1 MFISRVILGMRKTH
15 VMISETQAAL
25 PGRFSMLHL
34 LHIKVG
40 AFQKEFTHF
49 DHYVRRLFAGEILAK
64 KTLRGEV
71 TDCVGGQLSMDRERV
86 VDFLSWQ
93 SDR

>member
-1 MFISRVILGMRKTH
+1 
-15 VMISETQAAL
+15 MISETQAAL
-25 PGRFSMLHL
+25 PGCFSILHL
-34 LHIKVG
+34 LHIKIG

-49 DHYVRRLFAGEILAK
+49 DHYVRRLFAGEVLAK
-64 KTLRGEV
+64 ETLRGEV

>member
-1 MFISRVILGMRKTH
+1 MLRTY
-15 VMISETQAAL
+15 VMISKTQTAL
-25 PGRFSMLHL
+25 PGRFSILHL

-49 DHYVRRLFAGEILAK
+49 DHYVRRLFAGEVLAK
-64 KTLRGEV
+64 ETLRGEV
-71 TDCVGGQLSMDRERV
+71 TDRVGGQLSMDRERV

-93 SDR
+93 SSR

>member
-1 MFISRVILGMRKTH
+1 MCMSRVILGMRKTY

-25 PGRFSMLHL
+25 PGRFSILHL

-40 AFQKEFTHF
+40 TFQKEFAHF
-49 DHYVRRLFAGEILAK
+49 DHYVRRLFAGEVLAK
-64 KTLRGEV
+64 ETLRGEA

-86 VDFLSWQ
+86 ADFLSWQ